1 VRNNRINT
9 WLYRHKGARAALLLA
24 LPVLWL
30 AIAYL
35 GSLAVMLISSLWSVD
50 SFTGNTVHSLSFGN
64 FHTLITQ
71 RVYSTIAIRSI
82 GVAIAV
88 TLIDGLLAIPI
99 ALLSQRFSNH
109 AFGVW

>member
-1 VRNNRINT
+1 MRNNRINT

-71 RVYSTIAIRSI
+71 RVYLS
-82 GVAIAV
+82 
-88 TLIDGLLAIPI
+88 LIHI
-99 ALLSQRFSNH
+99 
-109 AFGVW
+109 